1 MRPGLIILL
10 ALLAAAP
17 AFAAEESVPEPY
29 PLDKATTT
37 VFACYHGSGTLYYAF
52 AGDGTYQ
59 RIAREHMGVFEMDT
73 GTWAQDPSGDLR
85 LESTKTYERITTG
98 PLMIHTG
105 YAGTLE
111 ALPESSAKLRAFL
124 DAHAGED
131 SFTSASV
138 ERIERL
144 GVNDSVARFQVIRPV
159 ERVGRADLEA
169 LLAET
174 ERFVRAPRR
183 ATSLAVPARV
193 EGREVL
199 VWKEGDVPTNTKYL
213 ARWVRETPPGKH
225 HMLLYMPIPLERFLE
240 ESQRRQPFVFHP
252 QMNCDTTVPLIR

>member
-1 MRPGLIILL
+1 MRSGPIILL
-10 ALLAAAP
+10 ALLTAGP
-17 AFAAEESVPEPY
+17 AFADEQPKPEPY
-29 PLDKATTT
+29 LLDKSTTT

-59 RIAREHMGVFEMDT
+59 KIAREHMGVFEFDT
-73 GTWAQDPSGDLR
+73 GRWTQDPSGDLR
-85 LESTKTYERITTG
+85 LDSTKTFEQITTG

-105 YAGTLE
+105 YKGTLE
-111 ALPESSAKLRAFL
+111 ALPASTAKLRAFL

-159 ERVGRADLEA
+159 ERVGRADLDA
-169 LLAET
+169 LLAEA
-174 ERFVRAPRR
+174 ERFIRAPRR

-199 VWKEGDVPTNTKYL
+199 VWKEGGVATNMKYL

-225 HMLLYMPIPLERFLE
+225 HMLLYMPIPLDRFLE
-240 ESQRRQPFVFHP
+240 ESERRQPFVFHP
-252 QMNCDTTVPLIR
+252 EMNRDTTVPLIR